1 MAREQPIEL
10 FMPPNM
16 LKAKAGGG
24 FGGMDLAAIKRA
36 ESAMENL
43 KTEFGGMAA
52 DGITALSAARNAYL
66 AKADPASRSALL
78 RAALDLKGQA
88 GTFGFPLMAR
98 VAGSLTKMLTDAP
111 EGVALPLKLVDAHVS
126 AMTVIHRQNITGSE
140 DKIALALI
148 AELDSQVGQLLKAA

>member
-1 MAREQPIEL
+1 MARQQPIEL

-24 FGGMDLAAIKRA
+24 FGGVDLGAIKRA

-52 DGITALSAARNAYL
+52 DGIGVLGAARDCYL
-66 AKADPASRSALL
+66 AKADPDSRGALV
-78 RAALDLKGQA
+78 RAAHDLKGQA
-88 GTFGFPLMAR
+88 GTFGFPLLAR
-98 VAGSLTKMLTDAP
+98 VAGSLTKMLTEAP
-111 EGVALPLKLVDAHVS
+111 EGVVLPMKLVDAHVS
-126 AMTVIHRQNITGSE
+126 AMQVIHRQNITGSD

-148 AELDSQVGQLLKAA
+148 AELDAQVDQLLKA